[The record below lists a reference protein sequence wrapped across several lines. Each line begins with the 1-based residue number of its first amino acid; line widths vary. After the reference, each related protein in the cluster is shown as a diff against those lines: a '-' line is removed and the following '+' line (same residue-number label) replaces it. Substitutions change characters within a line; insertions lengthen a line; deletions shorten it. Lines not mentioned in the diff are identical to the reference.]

1 VLTLSFAYC
10 DLNTR
15 ENSVL
20 DVIVNGESRSIA
32 KPASVL
38 KLIQDMDLQ
47 GKRIAI
53 EVNGEI
59 VPASM
64 HSSVHLT
71 NGDNVE
77 IVGAI
82 GGG

>member
-1 VLTLSFAYC
+1 MINIT
-10 DLNTR
+10 
-15 ENSVL
+15 
-20 DVIVNGESRSIA
+20 VNGDSRELGS
-32 KPASVL
+32 PATIVDLTSAL
-38 KLIQDMDLQ
+38 ALQ
-47 GKRIAI
+47 GKRFAV

-64 HSSVHLT
+64 HASHELSA
-71 NGDNVE
+71 GDKVE